1 MAQNKP
7 CDKCGQKI
15 SCREAFRRLGNVPG
29 RSIVRNVLAAFVLPL
44 VVFIGALVL
53 AQQFLAVRIESD
65 NLRTAFAVVLA
76 LGAAV
81 ACVAVARVVGK
92 WLGKD

>member
-1 MAQNKP
+1 MAQHKP
-7 CDKCGQKI
+7 CDQCGEKLR
-15 SCREAFRRLGNVPG
+15 CREAFRRLGDAAG
-29 RSIVRNVLAAFVLPL
+29 RSIVPNVLAAFVLPL
-44 VVFIGALVL
+44 VVFIGALAL

-81 ACVAVARVVGK
+81 VCVAVARVVGK
-92 WLGKD
+92 WLGKN